1 METFLR
7 CFANATPA
15 KWSDWLHL
23 AEFWYNT
30 IWHSALK
37 HSPFYVLYGQHPRQ
51 LGINA
56 AAACPV
62 ASLNDWFQQKTV
74 MQNLIQQ
81 QLARA
86 KNRMKMQADKQRIE
100 RFFDVGNWVYV
111 KLQPYVQSSIAPR
124 ANQKLSDRF
133 FGPYM
138 ITEKIGSVVY
148 KLKLPAS
155 SAVHPV
161 FHVSQLKGA
170 IPVSVSAEE
179 LPDSLDG
186 LQVPERVLQ
195 KWVAKHGT
203 TVRLQALIQWA
214 GLPRS
219 MATWEDL
226 EPLCQ

>member
-1 METFLR
+1 
-7 CFANATPA
+7 
-15 KWSDWLHL
+15 
-23 AEFWYNT
+23 
-30 IWHSALK
+30 
-37 HSPFYVLYGQHPRQ
+37 
-51 LGINA
+51 
-56 AAACPV
+56 
-62 ASLNDWFQQKTV
+62 

-86 KNRMKMQADKQRIE
+86 KNRMKMQADKQRTE
-100 RFFDVGNWVYV
+100 RYFDVGNWIYV

-124 ANQKLSDRF
+124 ANQKLSYWF

-138 ITEKIGSVVY
+138 ITEKIGSVAY

-195 KWVAKHGT
+195 KRVAKHGMV
-203 TVRLQALIQWA
+203 VRLQALIQWA

-226 EPLCQ
+226 EPLRQRFPRAPAWGQPGTAQRGMSASLYQRHQQLKTKAAPLMGLGGKDANAGPMYDSRAQSGREDHELALSTKRV